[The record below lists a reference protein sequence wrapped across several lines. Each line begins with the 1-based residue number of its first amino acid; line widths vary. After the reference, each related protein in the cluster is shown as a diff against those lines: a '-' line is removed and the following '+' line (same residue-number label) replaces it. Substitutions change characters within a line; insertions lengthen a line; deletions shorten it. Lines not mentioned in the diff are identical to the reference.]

1 MFLFKE
7 NEEMKRFALTAA
19 GVASA
24 AVVASASADVTYSF
38 DTGADPTA
46 FPGLS
51 VIALQGD
58 LSGTL
63 TGMAITVDFY
73 DSANPD
79 DVWASDL
86 LVAVSDGASSGIE
99 YGGYDASFGFVD
111 GGSFSWN
118 RTYGIYSASFSG
130 SPFAINGGTL
140 AVANGYV
147 NSLGG
152 SWRGT
157 ITLYG
162 VDVVPPV
169 PAPGAGA
176 AALLGLAGLTGRRR
190 RN

>member
-1 MFLFKE
+1 
-7 NEEMKRFALTAA
+7 MKRFALTAA

-24 AVVASASADVTYSF
+24 AVVASASADVTFSF

-99 YGGYDASFGFVD
+99 YCGYNASFGFVD

-118 RTYGIYSASFSG
+118 RTYVIYSASFSG

-140 AVANGYV
+140 YVGNGYIA
-147 NSLGG
+147 SLGG

-162 VDVVPPV
+162 VDVVP
-169 PAPGAGA
+169 APCAV
-176 AALLGLAGLTGRRR
+176 ALLGLAGLTGRRR